1 MSNNY
6 TAVWRLYE
14 RTIQRLVPYQP
25 IHCCSYLSVIHWNE
39 ITSLVEN
46 LDYECAQPVDITT
59 TVKLPPINTIILAV
73 FYFCRAMLLRKRGL
87 CRHAVS
93 VCLFVRPSVTFVDH
107 VKTNKHIFEF
117 FSPSGSH
124 TIPVFPCQ
132 RWCRYSDGNPLTG
145 TSNAGGYRQKSRFWS
160 NSWLSKIA
168 GLAK

>member
-73 FYFCRAMLLRKRGL
+73 FYFLKHVGIHTTNASDKL
-87 CRHAVS
+87 VS
-93 VCLFVRPSVTFVDH
+93 VEC
-107 VKTNKHIFEF
+107 K
-117 FSPSGSH
+117 
-124 TIPVFPCQ
+124 
-132 RWCRYSDGNPLTG
+132 
-145 TSNAGGYRQKSRFWS
+145 
-160 NSWLSKIA
+160 WLQ
-168 GLAK
+168 